1 MTKKRNMLAVM
12 NGNENLVDALHV
24 PVMQQLANKADE
36 WFMSAYGIAQDE
48 FYVCIVSPIMN
59 LTEFQIRYGT

>member
-12 NGNENLVDALHV
+12 NGNENLLNVLDVPCMRHFATEVDVWQVHEYG
-24 PVMQQLANKADE
+24 LAN
-36 WFMSAYGIAQDE
+36 DE
-48 FYVCIVSPIMN
+48 FFDCIVSPIMN